1 MLRRLFR
8 NARAKTVAL
17 VASSAWLA
25 FAASPAPVYADT
37 PALPPPIGIGP
48 QYNTSH
54 VYVAPGD
61 LERFTASFVATFGG
75 KTTLPVVLTV
85 TPTPSEAMSQAA
97 LTPAGLISAF
107 GFTTPIPYPFG
118 AERTGYL
125 VSDLDAAVAAAQT
138 NGASV
143 VVAPF
148 NDPIGRDAVV
158 EWPGGVLM
166 QFYRHTHQTTAAPLV
181 RIPENRVYL
190 AADRADE
197 FVRDFVAFAQGTV
210 TSNDPKAPGIE
221 IGKPSET
228 YRRIRIE
235 SAFGKMTVLVT
246 DGHLPY
252 PYGRETT
259 GYEVADLSATLAKA
273 VASGASVLVPP
284 YVSAGR
290 IAAIVAFPGG
300 YIAEIHASAN

>member
-1 MLRRLFR
+1 MP
-8 NARAKTVAL
+8 V
-17 VASSAWLA
+17 
-25 FAASPAPVYADT
+25 PAPIAV
-37 PALPPPIGIGP
+37 GP
-48 QYNTSH
+48 QYDTSH

-61 LERFTASFVATFGG
+61 LGRFTASFVATFGG
-75 KTTLPVVLTV
+75 KTTLPVALTV
-85 TPTPSEAMSQAA
+85 TPTPSRAMLQAA

-125 VSDLDAAVAAAQT
+125 VSDLDAAVAAARA
-138 NGASV
+138 NGASI

-166 QFYRHTHQTTAAPLV
+166 QFYRHTNQTTAEPLAN
-181 RIPENRVYL
+181 IPENRVYL
-190 AADRADE
+190 AGDRADE
-197 FVRDFVAFAQGTV
+197 FVHDFVTFAQGKV
-210 TSNDPKAPGIE
+210 TSDDPAAPGIE
-221 IGKPSET
+221 IGEPGET

-259 GYEVADLSATLAKA
+259 GYEVTDLSATLAKA
-273 VASGASVLVPP
+273 VASGATVLVSP
-284 YVSAGR
+284 YTADGR
-290 IAAIVAFPGG
+290 TAAIVAFPGG
-300 YIAEIHASAN
+300 YIAEVHGSAK